1 MRDGKCSLLRD
12 CFHLEVQSS
21 WSAMSTSWHDVTL
34 NDSTHA
40 CMWIDTNATHKNSAM
55 LVANFMFKKLIKERI
70 WRWYPYWNCISDS
83 INDHTSMPHSHQ
95 NKNRYM
101 SSFHHSSTMALG
113 LPVYSLHKQIY
124 ILLPHPRA
132 LGGGRNMNPFPN
144 TRPFHKKFDWN
155 QIILVLCFDVFYI
168 ALRETK
174 RVELLL

>member
-113 LPVYSLHKQIY
+113 LPVYNQFTFIFHRRPSCY
-124 ILLPHPRA
+124 IFLSC
-132 LGGGRNMNPFPN
+132 
-144 TRPFHKKFDWN
+144 RPFVAITTLSTGF
-155 QIILVLCFDVFYI
+155 VG
-168 ALRETK
+168 
-174 RVELLL
+174 VEVTSVSWLEQLTVGV